1 MPVSRKAKALHIID
15 AHGGMSSPQ
24 CRRALDDVIRRLG
37 IAEAISE
44 RAIEAVAL
52 RLIDE
57 IRFSSKLGARNR
69 APLA

>member
-1 MPVSRKAKALHIID
+1 VTSQMRAAHIID

-37 IAEAISE
+37 IGEALSE
-44 RAIEAVAL
+44 HAIEAVTL

-57 IRFSSKLGARNR
+57 IRFGQKLGARNR
-69 APLA
+69 APWP